1 MSLKQLVNSHDV
13 YQSFLEYVE
22 KKITLHQRSLEVA
35 TDIVDIHRLQGQIIA
50 LRRLLSLRDE
60 VNSMDKGH
68 G

>member
-13 YQSFLEYVE
+13 YQSFLEYVQ
-22 KKITLHQRSLEVA
+22 KKIDLHQRSLEVA

-60 VNSMDKGH
+60 VNSMDK
-68 G
+68 